1 MTKSPIL
8 IAFVLSLVAAAGCRT
23 GSSLE
28 RVSSQDSQ
36 RRAPAPSPTPL
47 PDNLLSKFDVRFL
60 DGEIASLDKVIGQKK
75 VVVLNFWATWCG
87 PCRREVP
94 SLTALYKAYDRNQLE
109 IVGLSVEDPNSA
121 RDVVKMFAE
130 QYSIAYR
137 LGFASEQLFDG
148 FSGNGR
154 PVVPQTFVFDK
165 SGRLVLHL
173 RGLHPDFHE
182 LLGAAIEQGL

>member
-1 MTKSPIL
+1 MKSAFLVAL
-8 IAFVLSLVAAAGCRT
+8 IFGLVAAAGCRT

-28 RVSSQDSQ
+28 RAGSQDAR
-36 RRAPAPSPTPL
+36 RRAPAPSPTQL
-47 PDNLLSKFDVRFL
+47 PDNLLSRFDVHFL
-60 DGEIASLDKVIGQKK
+60 DGEIGSLDKVIGQNK
-75 VVVLNFWATWCG
+75 VVILNFWATWCG

-94 SLTALYKAYDRNQLE
+94 SLTALYKAHDRNHLE
-109 IVGLSVEDPNSA
+109 IVGLSIEDPNSA

-130 QYSIAYR
+130 QYSIGYR
-137 LGFASEQLFDG
+137 LGFASEQLFDA
-148 FSGNGR
+148 FSGSGR

-182 LLGAAIEQGL
+182 MVETAIEQGL